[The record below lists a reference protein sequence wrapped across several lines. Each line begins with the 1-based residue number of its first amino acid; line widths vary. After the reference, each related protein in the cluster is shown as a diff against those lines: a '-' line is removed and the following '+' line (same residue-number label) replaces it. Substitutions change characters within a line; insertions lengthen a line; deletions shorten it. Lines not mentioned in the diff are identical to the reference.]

1 MIFLQMASDKWTS
14 IAIIAG
20 LTLIVWVIVIFVILP
35 RIEARVE
42 RKRMEDKKRESKKR
56 AKRIRVDS
64 EKARIDLNHL
74 IPKEG
79 QGGNDEG

>member
-1 MIFLQMASDKWTS
+1 MIFLQMTSVKWTS
-14 IAIIAG
+14 IAVIAG

-42 RKRMEDKKRESKKR
+42 RKRMENKKRESKKR

-64 EKARIDLNHL
+64 GKARIDLNHL

-79 QGGNDEG
+79 QEGNDEG

>member
-1 MIFLQMASDKWTS
+1 MVFLQMTSVKWTS

-20 LTLIVWVIVIFVILP
+20 VTLIVWVIVIFVILP

-42 RKRMEDKKRESKKR
+42 RKRIEDRKRKSTKQS
-56 AKRIRVDS
+56 KRIRVDS
-64 EKARIDLNHL
+64 TKAILDLNRL